1 MTMDPRAIPA
11 SVGLGH
17 DKLSAED
24 VLGKYIEKQMEM
36 MGQHLPEA
44 KFAGPLAAS
53 FTGADEAQL
62 LMVRHEVPAQGV
74 MLHVQNY
81 VRLGCWLGIVTLTS
95 MEAEVRAVRPDYDAF
110 VKGLQ
115 IQPEPEGEQAG
126 MAGQADADR
135 GSR

>member
-1 MTMDPRAIPA
+1 MNA
-11 SVGLGH
+11 
-17 DKLSAED
+17 
-24 VLGKYIEKQMEM
+24 
-36 MGQHLPEA
+36 
-44 KFAGPLAAS
+44 
-53 FTGADEAQL
+53 
-62 LMVRHEVPAQGV
+62 
-74 MLHVQNY
+74 VQNAKAMS
-81 VRLGCWLGIVTLTS
+81 LAGFTSALTS